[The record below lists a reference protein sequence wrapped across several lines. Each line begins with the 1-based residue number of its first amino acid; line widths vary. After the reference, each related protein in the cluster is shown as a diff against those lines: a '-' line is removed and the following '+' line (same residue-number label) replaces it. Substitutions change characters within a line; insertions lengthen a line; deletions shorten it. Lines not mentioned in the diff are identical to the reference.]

1 MGRKPSTGIKN
12 ISGERKDQKG
22 ARWFMSIGVNY
33 NSSAMRALM
42 QLNRSGR
49 DLEEIQSRMNSGLKV
64 DSAKDNGAIFG
75 MAQTLRSDIASLGVV
90 TESLGHGISV
100 TDVAYS
106 AMESMTDLMLEMK
119 EKALA
124 AADPSLD
131 SRSRA
136 ILNEDFEVLRNKI
149 DVMVGNAEFNGINLL
164 NGTTNGVSPI
174 TDVHGGQAVTVN
186 DYDVK
191 LGGADTQMTPSMK
204 IDPFSDAKDSLSRI
218 EQSLQDHALALNHFG
233 GRVRTME
240 TMRVL
245 AVHTSDILEKNLG
258 SLVDADLGRESAKLQ
273 AAQTRQ
279 QLSVQA
285 MSIANQ
291 LPTFA
296 TQLFNR

>member
-1 MGRKPSTGIKN
+1 
-12 ISGERKDQKG
+12 
-22 ARWFMSIGVNY
+22 MSIGVNY

-49 DLEEIQSRMNSGLKV
+49 DLDEIQSRMNSGLKV

-106 AMESMTDLMLEMK
+106 AMESMTDLMIEMK

-131 SRSRA
+131 ARSRA
-136 ILNEDFEVLRNKI
+136 ILNEDFEVLRDQI
-149 DVMVGNAEFNGINLL
+149 DIMVGNAEFNGINLL

-174 TDVHGGQAVTVN
+174 TDVNGGQDVTVR

-191 LGGADTQMTPSMK
+191 LGGADTEMTPTMR
-204 IDPFSDAKDSLSRI
+204 IDPFAAAKASLDKI
-218 EQSLQDHALALNHFG
+218 DKTLEDHALAMNHFG

-258 SLVDADLGRESAKLQ
+258 SLVDADLGKESAKLQ

-279 QLSVQA
+279 QLSVEA

>member
-1 MGRKPSTGIKN
+1 
-12 ISGERKDQKG
+12 
-22 ARWFMSIGVNY
+22 MSIGVNY